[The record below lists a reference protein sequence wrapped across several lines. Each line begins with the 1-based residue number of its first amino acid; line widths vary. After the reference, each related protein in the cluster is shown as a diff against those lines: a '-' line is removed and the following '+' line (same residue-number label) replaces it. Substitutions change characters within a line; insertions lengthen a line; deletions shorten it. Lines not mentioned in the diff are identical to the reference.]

1 MPLKQWRKLS
11 EAVRFKNSWWTYK
24 VDEFSLPDGVRGE
37 YHYVHTNGASMVIP
51 VLNDG
56 RVVLI
61 NQYRYLCERESLEFP
76 CGGVKEGSSHDET
89 AMDELVEEAG
99 YSARDWQIAGE
110 FNPFNGVTNEL
121 CRVYIA
127 RSLMPAEKPA
137 DLTEEFERLI
147 LHPSEVD
154 AGIISGVIWDGM
166 TIAGWT
172 IAKTYI

>member
-1 MPLKQWRKLS
+1 
-11 EAVRFKNSWWTYK
+11 
-24 VDEFSLPDGVRGE
+24 
-37 YHYVHTNGASMVIP
+37 
-51 VLNDG
+51 
-56 RVVLI
+56 
-61 NQYRYLCERESLEFP
+61 
-76 CGGVKEGSSHDET
+76 
-89 AMDELVEEAG
+89 
-99 YSARDWQIAGE
+99 
-110 FNPFNGVTNEL
+110 VTNEL